1 MTEDSVLNMKLAEAG
16 ADTDMISQ
24 YQHYRDIGNIQGQ
37 ERLISRCRRLK
48 NEELNKEREQLAC
61 LDYMIA
67 KLEKAYGE

>member
-1 MTEDSVLNMKLAEAG
+1 MTENSVLNMKLAEAG
-16 ADTDMISQ
+16 ADMAMISQ
-24 YQHYRDIGNIQGQ
+24 YQHYQDIGNIQGQ
-37 ERLISRCRRLK
+37 ERLISRCRRMK

>member
-1 MTEDSVLNMKLAEAG
+1 MIKDSVINIKLAEAG
-16 ADTDMISQ
+16 ADTAMISQ

-37 ERLISRCRRLK
+37 ERLISRCCRMK

-67 KLEKAYGE
+67 KLEKAYGK

>member
-1 MTEDSVLNMKLAEAG
+1 MIQDSVLNIKLAEAG
-16 ADTDMISQ
+16 ADTAMISQ

-37 ERLISRCRRLK
+37 ERLIGRCRRMK
-48 NEELNKEREQLAC
+48 KEELNKEREQLAC